1 MREFVDTRHC
11 TLQLHCTTCRD
22 FNGGR
27 DWRAALLLRFSLP
40 YGRADFTCPHG
51 RPWGFQPPSRG
62 LGDTV
67 AKIVHAVT
75 GIKPCGGCQKRR
87 AALNRLM
94 PYRSR

>member
-1 MREFVDTRHC
+1 MQRFTESRHC
-11 TLQLHCTTCRD
+11 TVKLHCPLCRD
-22 FNGGR
+22 LLAGR
-27 DWRAALLLRFSLP
+27 AWRVSLFSRFSVP
-40 YGRADFTCPHG
+40 GGVVDFTCPHG

-67 AKIVHAVT
+67 AKIIHAVT